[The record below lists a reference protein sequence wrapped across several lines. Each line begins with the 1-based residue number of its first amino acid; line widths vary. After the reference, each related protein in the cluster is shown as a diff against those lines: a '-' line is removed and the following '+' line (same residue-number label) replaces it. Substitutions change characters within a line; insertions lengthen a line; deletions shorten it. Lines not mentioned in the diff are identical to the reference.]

1 MTSEAAVATHV
12 HPSGDPAPDRDAG
25 RASGTAAPEPPGTG
39 HEGHSAAA
47 HRPAHRRGPG
57 HRASRAFL
65 SEPDGNDTGA
75 VPTEVAP

>member
-1 MTSEAAVATHV
+1 MATHV

-39 HEGHSAAA
+39 TGHEGHGAAA